1 MVDGPH
7 FTRMMIQFSFPPFL
21 PPPIWTKPGPTTTCS
36 RLGDPLFTAFR
47 THSRLRPARSSQLH
61 CATEHGEG
69 RAKQT
74 CSFSRRITRLC
85 VGSPLKD
92 TWGNS
97 DTAAPGS
104 VGQLPSLRY
113 PAPPPPS
120 TMTRGNQPTIRR
132 VSAHAAE
139 TSISL
144 ERAKWEEGHSPAEVR
159 VYVRVIFGR
168 QSVAI

>member
-1 MVDGPH
+1 MIDGPH

-21 PPPIWTKPGPTTTCS
+21 PPPIWTKPGPRTTTCP
-36 RLGDPLFTAFR
+36 RLGGPLFTALR
-47 THSRLRPARSSQLH
+47 THSRLRPARSSHSQLH
-61 CATEHGEG
+61 CATEHGG
-69 RAKQT
+69 MRAKQT

-85 VGSPLKD
+85 AGTPLKD
-92 TWGNS
+92 TGGNS
-97 DTAAPGS
+97 DPAAPGS

-132 VSAHAAE
+132 VSAYAAE

-144 ERAKWEEGHSPAEVR
+144 ERARK
-159 VYVRVIFGR
+159 
-168 QSVAI
+168 